1 MDRPRAKKK
10 VMRAPAVSASLGST
24 NLKADIT
31 YLIFRNYNNIEKA
44 HSGFTT
50 FSSGHS
56 ACCALWSCDPG
67 TAQERLQIQV
77 CITRC
82 NHISVISP

>member
-31 YLIFRNYNNIEKA
+31 YLIHRNHNNIEKA

-50 FSSGHS
+50 FISGTQISLHVF
-56 ACCALWSCDPG
+56 LIGLP
-67 TAQERLQIQV
+67 RLV
-77 CITRC
+77 D
-82 NHISVISP
+82 